1 MTNKE
6 RRLIPKIKA
15 ALENNDDTEAV
26 KNEFVGQLC
35 GYTGQPYSPEDIED
49 AINHVLMFN
58 F

>member
-15 ALENNDDTEAV
+15 ALEKNDDVQAV
-26 KNEFVGQLC
+26 KSEFVGQIC
-35 GYTGQPYSPEDIED
+35 VYTGQPYSLEDIED